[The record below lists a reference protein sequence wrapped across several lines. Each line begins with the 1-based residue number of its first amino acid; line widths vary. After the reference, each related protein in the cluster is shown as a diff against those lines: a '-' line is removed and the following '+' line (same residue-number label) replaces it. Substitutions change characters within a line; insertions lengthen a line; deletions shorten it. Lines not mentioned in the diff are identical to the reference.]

1 MTGKPLG
8 PFETSGDAL
17 LAGRPDNGSYTG
29 REALFDRLK
38 DTLRAAGVDLGGW
51 DWTVLRWLAD
61 QDVQTVAAV
70 AGWVSRACPPCIVF
84 TAGQETVVA
93 QALADAEACR
103 RERVEAYCYD
113 CQRHPAGA
121 CEDHLNDLDQAD
133 AYRDLAAEL
142 ARVLPRGEHG
152 AARNQLARTPL
163 SDVHELG
170 GPR

>member
-1 MTGKPLG
+1 
-8 PFETSGDAL
+8 
-17 LAGRPDNGSYTG
+17 
-29 REALFDRLK
+29 
-38 DTLRAAGVDLGGW
+38 VDLGGW
-51 DWTVLRWLAD
+51 DWTALRWLTD
-61 QDVQTVAAV
+61 QDVPTVAAV

-93 QALADAEACR
+93 RALADAEAYR

-113 CQRHPAGA
+113 CQRHTAGA

-152 AARNQLARTPL
+152 AARNQAVRTLPEPPEACQDHLDDLDRADAHRDLAA
-163 SDVHELG
+163 ELATAL
-170 GPR
+170 PQPPEEDR